1 MTLTEEDGDKT
12 IYTKRCEY
20 LDRELE
26 ERKRWSFALNV
37 TCRLRTEVENITQ
50 EKAQHMNEL
59 TRLKLHV
66 QNTVAE
72 QLTKAEEVG
81 MERIAYG

>member
-1 MTLTEEDGDKT
+1 
-12 IYTKRCEY
+12 
-20 LDRELE
+20 
-26 ERKRWSFALNV
+26 
-37 TCRLRTEVENITQ
+37 
-50 EKAQHMNEL
+50 MNEL